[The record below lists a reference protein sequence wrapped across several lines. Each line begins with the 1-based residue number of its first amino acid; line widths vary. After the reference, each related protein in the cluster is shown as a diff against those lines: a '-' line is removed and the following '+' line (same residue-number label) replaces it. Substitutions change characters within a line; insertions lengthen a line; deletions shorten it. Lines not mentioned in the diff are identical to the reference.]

1 MMNII
6 NGMTIGAM
14 FEETVK
20 KHANRNAVEYK
31 SQYWNYKQL
40 DEITDCLAMQYL
52 KKGIKKGTKAAMW
65 AYNRP
70 NALFVLIALE
80 KIGAIPLMLHTSW
93 KTESVENYLTFMEA
107 EYLFYDEGYLE
118 QDFSGFVKDIS
129 TPTLKEKYYIGS
141 ELVLVTGETRNA
153 FSEKEKKQLIDAKS
167 QVKCEDVDMILFTSG
182 STGTA
187 KGVVTTHFSRVNNA
201 FAQAEL
207 LRATC
212 EDVFCVVLPMFHC
225 FSMSGN
231 IMAALSCGA
240 CISFPESRRTKHV
253 FRCIASAGVTVL
265 TAVPTFYSALIASE
279 SRKDYDYSSLRT
291 GAIGGAGYS
300 PSFFLKIE
308 KELGMKLISSL
319 GLTEATAGITASKY
333 EEPSEKSAH
342 HVGVFLPNV
351 EGRILKLNFLQECA
365 VGEVGEICV
374 RGYNVMKEYYKLPE
388 ETKKVI
394 DKNGFLHTGDM
405 GYIDEDGNLHIT
417 GRCRELIIRGGEN
430 IFPGEVENVIS
441 ELEEVA
447 VVKVLGVKDAHYG
460 EELCACISCKEGKV
474 LSEENI
480 RQQVGKHLAKYKV
493 PRYVIFMN
501 QIPFMGNGKI
511 DVNKLKEIIK
521 EKEPLEVF

>member
-1 MMNII
+1 MDIL
-6 NGMTIGAM
+6 NGMTIGDM
-14 FEETVK
+14 FAETVK
-20 KHANRNAVEYK
+20 KHASRNAVEYK

-40 DEITDCLAMQYL
+40 DEITDCLAMQFL
-52 KKGIKKGTKAAMW
+52 KRGIKKGTKAAIW

-93 KTESVENYLTFMEA
+93 KKESVENYLSFMEA

-118 QDFSGFVKDIS
+118 QDFPAFVEHVS
-129 TPTLKEKYYIGS
+129 TPMLKEKIYIGS
-141 ELVLVTGETRNA
+141 EIVLVTEEMINA
-153 FSEKEKKQLIDAKS
+153 FSEEEKQQLIDAKK
-167 QVKCEDVDMILFTSG
+167 QVTSEDIDMILFTSG

-187 KGVVTTHFSRVNNA
+187 KGVVTTHLSRVNNA
-201 FAQAEL
+201 FAQAAF

-265 TAVPTFYSALIASE
+265 TAVPTFYSALISSE
-279 SRKDYDYSSLRT
+279 WRKGYDYSSLRT

-319 GLTEATAGITASKY
+319 GLTEATAGITASRY
-333 EEPSEKSAH
+333 DEPSEKSAH

-351 EGRILKLNFLQECA
+351 EGCILKQNSLEECA

-388 ETKKVI
+388 ETAKAI

-405 GYIDEDGNLHIT
+405 GYIDEDGNVHIT
-417 GRCRELIIRGGEN
+417 GRCKDLIIRGGEN
-430 IFPGEVENVIS
+430 IFPGEIENVIS

-460 EELCACISCKEGKV
+460 EELCACVSCKEGSI
-474 LSEENI
+474 LSEECI
-480 RQQVGKHLAKYKV
+480 RKQVGTHLAKYKV
-493 PRYVIFMN
+493 PRYVIFMD

-511 DVNKLKEIIK
+511 DVNKLKEILK
-521 EKEPLEVF
+521 EKGI